1 MFANTLYVQVC
12 FAVKIIRSSQ
22 GQCIKHEYMSIFDSF
37 CDASLAGVELAVV
50 APRLHIVR
58 ALVDRGDV
66 PLPCLEVNNFLI
78 VGEGDVPVV
87 VVLVQADVDGGL
99 LSRDPGVGLVNP
111 VAQLTYM

>member
-1 MFANTLYVQVC
+1 
-12 FAVKIIRSSQ
+12 
-22 GQCIKHEYMSIFDSF
+22 MSIFDSF
-37 CDASLAGVELAVV
+37 CDASLAGIELAVV

-66 PLPCLEVNNFLI
+66 PLPRLEVNDFLI
-78 VGEGDVPVV
+78 IGECDVPVV

-111 VAQLTYM
+111 VAQFTYM